1 MLEEIGLPYETVWLE
16 YGTTMKSSEYLAV
29 NPMGK
34 VPALTHATRPVTM
47 SSSAPV
53 CVLAWLTDMVI
64 DTSGFRDAVAS
75 RGLKAPSAK
84 PTQMD
89 TITRI
94 VMQ

>member
-1 MLEEIGLPYETVWLE
+1 MCI
-16 YGTTMKSSEYLAV
+16 
-29 NPMGK
+29 
-34 VPALTHATRPVTM
+34 RDR
-47 SSSAPV
+47 
-53 CVLAWLTDMVI
+53 AWLTDMVI

-94 VMQ
+94 VVQ